1 MSVSCLP
8 MIAHSPSSLSMSA
21 RPNLPVFL
29 VFTISDDLALFLL
42 HISSRFTRCSP
53 SHDTNGI
60 TSHSTQLCENG
71 HSVHIMII
79 KCDFFLGIEH
89 LELRA
94 NRVFFSRTQKW
105 AQSFISDW
113 SAVSQWSKR
122 PFCGLIRKDKRPL
135 SSLFRSLLHFYPSM
149 RSCVW
154 MPGEHLSLSGQG
166 LCTCL
171 C

>member
-8 MIAHSPSSLSMSA
+8 MIAHSPSFISMSA
-21 RPNLPVFL
+21 HPNLPTFL

-60 TSHSTQLCENG
+60 TSHSTQLCKNDR
-71 HSVHIMII
+71 SVHIMII
-79 KCDFFLGIEH
+79 KCDFLWNLNTLSFAPI
-89 LELRA
+89 
-94 NRVFFSRTQKW
+94 RVFFSWTQKW

-122 PFCGLIRKDKRPL
+122 PFCGFIRKDKRPL
-135 SSLFRSLLHFYPSM
+135 SSLFLSLLHFYPST

-154 MPGEHLSLSGQG
+154 MPG
-166 LCTCL
+166 
-171 C
+171 